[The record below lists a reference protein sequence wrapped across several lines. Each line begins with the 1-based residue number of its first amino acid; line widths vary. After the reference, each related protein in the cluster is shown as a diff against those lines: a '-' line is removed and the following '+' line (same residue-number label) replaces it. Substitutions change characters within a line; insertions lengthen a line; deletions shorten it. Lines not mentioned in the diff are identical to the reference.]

1 MNQFVQSLESKL
13 AVLALVFFTRVLDF
27 ESSFKASEGTAESLL
42 PAGINPLAPFLSLMQ
57 HSIFLIVLGLLFLR
71 SKDTLEAI
79 KRGKIIWLV
88 VIFVPLSVFWSNIPD
103 VTFRGAFAF
112 IESCTFGLYL
122 ASRYSLKEQLR
133 LIAWALAIASIIS
146 LFYTLGLPSYAIEDG
161 IHLGAWRGPFVQKN
175 IFARL
180 LILGCLTCICINPK
194 KLWHKYLMYGWL
206 AISLGLVVLSQSKT
220 ALIVLVLLILL
231 NLVCHSLR
239 LKDIIAIPSVLT
251 LILLTSGAAI
261 LIAINA
267 EGILASVGKDL
278 TLSGRTVIWQGL
290 IEKIQLRP
298 WFGYGYMGFWDN
310 IESRSFIDKV
320 FGTTYSPPHS
330 HNGYLELVTSFGF
343 VGAVVFAISFLAIA
357 RRAIIL
363 MYWAKTRERLWPLL
377 FLFFLIFY
385 NFTEPTFIEHNSV
398 FWIIYFALAIS
409 RFIDLESKPQPDHD
423 LKVMSNKSNV

>member
-1 MNQFVQSLESKL
+1 MNQLMHSFESKL
-13 AVLALVFFTRVLDF
+13 AILALVFFTRVLDF
-27 ESSFKASEGTAESLL
+27 ESSFKASEGTAASLI
-42 PAGINPLAPFLSLMQ
+42 PAGANPLAPILSLMQ
-57 HSIFLIVLGLLFLR
+57 HGIFLVVLGLLFLR
-71 SKDTLEAI
+71 SKDTLETL

-88 VIFVPLSVFWSNIPD
+88 VILVPLSVLWSNIPD

-112 IESCTFGLYL
+112 IESCAFGLYL
-122 ASRYSLKEQLR
+122 ASRYTLKEQLR
-133 LIAWALAIASIIS
+133 LIAWALAIASLIS
-146 LFYTLGLPSYAIEDG
+146 LFYTLVLPNYAIEDG
-161 IHLGAWRGPFVQKN
+161 IHAGAWRGPYIQKN

-180 LILGCLTCICINPK
+180 LILGCLSCICINPR

-206 AISLGLVVLSQSKT
+206 TLSFGLVILSQSKT

-231 NLVCHSLR
+231 SLVCHSLR
-239 LKDIIAIPSVLT
+239 LKNIVAIPSVLT

-261 LIAINA
+261 SVAINA
-267 EGILASVGKDL
+267 ERILASVGKDL

-290 IEKIQLRP
+290 IQKIQLRP

-343 VGAVVFAISFLAIA
+343 IGAVLFAISFLAIA

-363 MYWAKTRERLWPLL
+363 MYWEKTRDGLWPLL
-377 FLFFLIFY
+377 FLSFLIFY

-398 FWIIYFALAIS
+398 FWIIYLALAIS
-409 RFIDLESKPQPDHD
+409 RFIDLESKPQF
-423 LKVMSNKSNV
+423 NNYQTN